1 MFTIRKYRASSQL
14 IFLSLAWIWVIVM
27 SFIER
32 SHSTLGV
39 SIEPLSK
46 LILSIA
52 PPQSIE
58 NAIVAL
64 LIILVES
71 IYLSYIFQT
80 HDLIEQNNWIPS
92 ILYLVLSGISGTYE
106 LSPLVIS
113 NLFILLTIDRLFE
126 SYNSSKGI
134 DNIML
139 ASFYV
144 SIATLFY
151 FPTII
156 FIIGIWLGLFV
167 LRNLNWRY
175 FTASLIGLLIP
186 IIYLLTW
193 FFLNDQLTNEIQ
205 SYSTVLRDFVNKL
218 NHIQSGN
225 IIILAVSLFYTFIT
239 VVHLFTSQQG
249 KLIKKRKKAGI
260 VIVFSVIAVFS
271 LFISYEPVRKSL
283 ITLMLVMSGAISIEI
298 SEIKSNI
305 SSSLIFWTLLCFY
318 IIANL
323 GIL

>member
-1 MFTIRKYRASSQL
+1 MLTIRKYRTSSQL
-14 IFLSLAWIWVIVM
+14 IFTTIAWIWVIIM

-32 SHSTLGV
+32 GNSTI
-39 SIEPLSK
+39 SQTIEPLSK
-46 LILSIA
+46 LLLSIA
-52 PPQSIE
+52 PQQSFE
-58 NAIVAL
+58 NIIIAMFVL
-64 LIILVES
+64 LFES
-71 IYLSYIFQT
+71 IYLSHIFQK
-80 HDLIEQNNWIPS
+80 HDLIEQSNWIPS

-126 SYNSSKGI
+126 SYNSSKGV

-139 ASFYV
+139 ASFYI

-151 FPTII
+151 FPSII
-156 FIIGIWLGLFV
+156 FITGIWLGLFV

-175 FTASLIGLLIP
+175 FTASFIGLLIP
-186 IIYLLTW
+186 MLYLLSW
-193 FFLNDQLTNEIQ
+193 FFLNDQLTSEIQ
-205 SYSTVLRDFVNKL
+205 SYSLVIRDFVHKL
-218 NHIQSGN
+218 NHVQSGN
-225 IIILAVSLFYTFIT
+225 IIILAVSLFFTFIAI
-239 VVHLFTSQQG
+239 VYLFTSQQG
-249 KLIKKRKKAGI
+249 KLIKKRKKAAI
-260 VIVFSVIAVFS
+260 IIVFSVIAVFS

-283 ITLMLVMSGAISIEI
+283 ITLMLLMSGAISIEI

-318 IIANL
+318 IIVNL